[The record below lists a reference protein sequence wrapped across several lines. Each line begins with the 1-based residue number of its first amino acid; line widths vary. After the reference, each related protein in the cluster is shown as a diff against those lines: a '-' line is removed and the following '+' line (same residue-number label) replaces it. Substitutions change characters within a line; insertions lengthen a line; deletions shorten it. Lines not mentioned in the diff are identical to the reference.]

1 MKGDPQS
8 VRVMGLRAIGKFLL
22 VCLVL
27 AAVGGLRAEE
37 ITLKDG
43 KKIAGTVVGFEN
55 GMFRVE
61 TDFGFALIKR
71 ETVKSISFGAGESKN
86 PAAKAA
92 SRAVVE
98 RSNAQAAPSVPSSP
112 PAVAVEPA
120 PKPPPAPPVS
130 RPLDE
135 PLPTEIRERMEGN
148 TYINETFQFSF
159 YKPPGWKVHE
169 NAARETGRAIVALGP
184 EDEHT
189 VLFAERQVW
198 SGAPNLKADTTDANL
213 RSTYHDYKLLSETSV
228 EADGHP
234 ALRRE
239 FSGVLDG
246 AEWRGISLR
255 VAQGNTVFGLVGLT
269 SAENLQ
275 FQQAVLN
282 KIIASFRFLPPGSAA
297 QVAH

>member
-1 MKGDPQS
+1 M
-8 VRVMGLRAIGKFLL
+8 VRRLRAIEKLFALGLM
-22 VCLVL
+22 L
-27 AAVGGLRAEE
+27 ATMVGASRGEE

-43 KKIAGTVVGFEN
+43 KKIIGTVVGFEN

-71 ETVKSISFGAGESKN
+71 ETVKSMSFGAGDSRSSGTKPGRRAEAES
-86 PAAKAA
+86 A
-92 SRAVVE
+92 
-98 RSNAQAAPSVPSSP
+98 NAQAAPAGTFAPTAAPATSAAKSAAAP
-112 PAVAVEPA
+112 PA
-120 PKPPPAPPVS
+120 S

-135 PLPTEIRERMEGN
+135 PLPAEIRERVEGN
-148 TYINETFQFSF
+148 AYINETFQFSF
-159 YKPPGWKVHE
+159 YKPPGWKIHE

-198 SGAPNLKADTTDANL
+198 SGAPNLKADATEANL
-213 RSTYHDYKLLSETSV
+213 RSTYRDYKLLSESAL
-228 EADGHP
+228 EADGHA

-275 FQQAVLN
+275 FQQALLN
-282 KIIASFRFLPPGSAA
+282 KIISSFRFLASGSAA
-297 QVAH
+297 QAGR

>member
-1 MKGDPQS
+1 MKADPQS
-8 VRVMGLRAIGKFLL
+8 VRVMRLRAIRKFLL
-22 VCLVL
+22 VCLAL

-43 KKIAGTVVGFEN
+43 KKITGTVVGFEN

-71 ETVKSISFGAGESKN
+71 ETVKSISFGAGDSKN
-86 PAAKAA
+86 PAPKVA
-92 SRAVVE
+92 SRTAVE

-112 PAVAVEPA
+112 AAVAVEPA
-120 PKPPPAPPVS
+120 PKPPVAPPVS

-135 PLPTEIRERMEGN
+135 PLPTEIRERVEGT

-198 SGAPNLKADTTDANL
+198 SGAPNLKANATDANL
-213 RSTYHDYKLLSETSV
+213 RSTYRDYKLLSESSL

-282 KIIASFRFLPPGSAA
+282 KIIASFRFLPSGNAA

>member
-1 MKGDPQS
+1 
-8 VRVMGLRAIGKFLL
+8 
-22 VCLVL
+22 VL

-43 KKIAGTVVGFEN
+43 KKITGTVVGFDN

-71 ETVKSISFGAGESKN
+71 EAVKSISFGAGDNKN

-92 SRAVVE
+92 SRAAVE
-98 RSNAQAAPSVPSSP
+98 RSNAQAAPSAPSSP
-112 PAVAVEPA
+112 AAVAVKPA
-120 PKPPPAPPVS
+120 PNPPPAPPVS
-130 RPLDE
+130 QPLDE
-135 PLPTEIRERMEGN
+135 PLPTEVRERVEGN
-148 TYINETFQFSF
+148 AYINETFQFSF

-198 SGAPNLKADTTDANL
+198 SGVPNLKADATDANL
-213 RSTYHDYKLLSETSV
+213 RSTYRDYKLLSESSLEV
-228 EADGHP
+228 DGHP

-282 KIIASFRFLPPGSAA
+282 KIIASFRFLPSGSAA
-297 QVAH
+297 QVAR

>member
-1 MKGDPQS
+1 M
-8 VRVMGLRAIGKFLL
+8 
-22 VCLVL
+22 L
-27 AAVGGLRAEE
+27 ATTVGAARGEE

-43 KKIAGTVVGFEN
+43 KKISGTVVGFEN

-71 ETVKSISFGAGESKN
+71 ETVKSMSFGAGDSKN
-86 PAAKAA
+86 PAAKLGRRAEAEPA
-92 SRAVVE
+92 S
-98 RSNAQAAPSVPSSP
+98 AQAAPAAASAASAAKP
-112 PAVAVEPA
+112 PAA
-120 PKPPPAPPVS
+120 PPAS

-135 PLPTEIRERMEGN
+135 PLPAEIRERVEGN

-169 NAARETGRAIVALGP
+169 DATRETGRAIVALGP

-198 SGAPNLKADTTDANL
+198 SGAPNLKADATETNV
-213 RSTYHDYKLLSETSV
+213 RSTYGDYKLLSESALV
-228 EADGHP
+228 ADGHA

-239 FSGVLDG
+239 FSGVLEG

-269 SAENLQ
+269 SSENLQ
-275 FQQAVLN
+275 FQQALLN
-282 KIIASFRFLPPGSAA
+282 KIISSFRFLPSGSAA
-297 QVAH
+297 QAGR

>member
-1 MKGDPQS
+1 
-8 VRVMGLRAIGKFLL
+8 VMSLRAIRKILL
-22 VCLVL
+22 VGLVL
-27 AAVGGLRAEE
+27 AAMGGLRAEE

-43 KKIAGTVVGFEN
+43 KKITGTVVGFEN
-55 GMFRVE
+55 GMFRLE

-71 ETVKSISFGAGESKN
+71 ETVKSISFGPGDSKN

-92 SRAVVE
+92 GRAAVE
-98 RSNAQAAPSVPSSP
+98 RSSAQTTPSASTSP
-112 PAVAVEPA
+112 AAVAVEPA

-135 PLPTEIRERMEGN
+135 PLPTEIRERVEGN

-198 SGAPNLKADTTDANL
+198 SGAPNLKADATDANL
-213 RSTYHDYKLLSETSV
+213 RNTYRDYKLLSETSV

-282 KIIASFRFLPPGSAA
+282 KIIVSFRFLPSGSAA
-297 QVAH
+297 QVAR